1 MKSNGL
7 YVVAPNPQLNELR
20 TFNEE
25 EVKDWKIAK
34 ANGELGPFGTIRKRQ
49 RFLFS

>member
-1 MKSNGL
+1 MKSNDL

-25 EVKDWKIAK
+25 EVRDWKIAK
-34 ANGELGPFGTIRKRQ
+34 ANGRLVPFGIIRKR
-49 RFLFS
+49 

>member
-25 EVKDWKIAK
+25 VKDWKIAK
-34 ANGELGPFGTIRKRQ
+34 ANGELGPFGTIRKR
-49 RFLFS
+49 